1 MQKRPISKTG
11 LAVTTIGF
19 GTAPLGG
26 MPDTYGHSVDEATAR
41 ATVNAIF
48 DSPVNLMDT
57 SRNYGAGRS
66 EQRIGAVIRERGG
79 LPAGFVLSTKLDRDM
94 DTGRFDAAR
103 ARRSLEESLTV
114 LGLDHIPMLHLHD
127 PEHALDMTEITCP
140 GGALDELFRMKE
152 QGLAT
157 AIGLAM
163 GRLDVMLPLVK
174 DWPFDVILSHNRF
187 TLLNR
192 SAAELFDV
200 AQARGITVLNA
211 APYAGGVLAKGSAQ
225 VRKITYQDA
234 GEAALAPVRQIECIC
249 EDKGVAPGA
258 AALQFSM
265 KDPRVASTIV
275 GVSKPERVTQTLDWA
290 TARISTQVWDALG
303 QLAFESE
310 DPEAHRVYRPG

>member
-1 MQKRPISKTG
+1 MQKHPIGKTG
-11 LAVTTIGF
+11 LAVTAIGF
-19 GTAPLGG
+19 GAAPLGG

-41 ATVNAIF
+41 ATVRAIF
-48 DSPVNLMDT
+48 DSPVNLIDT

-66 EQRIGAVIRERGG
+66 EERIGAVIRERGG

-94 DTGRFDAAR
+94 DSGRFDAAR
-103 ARRSLEESLTV
+103 ARQSLEESLTV

-127 PEHALDMTEITCP
+127 PEHALDMSEITRP

-157 AIGLAM
+157 AVGLAM
-163 GRLDVMLPLVK
+163 GRLDVMLPLLN

-192 SAAELFDV
+192 SAADLFNV
-200 AQARGITVLNA
+200 AHARGITVLNA
-211 APYAGGVLAKGSAQ
+211 APYAGGVLAKGSDK
-225 VRKITYQDA
+225 VTKITYQDA
-234 GEAALAPVRQIECIC
+234 SAAALAPVRHVETIC
-249 EDKGVAPGA
+249 AEHGVAPGA

-275 GVSKPERVTQTLDWA
+275 GVSKPERVIQTLNWA
-290 TARISTQVWDALG
+290 AAPISPQVWDAVG
-303 QLAFESE
+303 QLDFETE